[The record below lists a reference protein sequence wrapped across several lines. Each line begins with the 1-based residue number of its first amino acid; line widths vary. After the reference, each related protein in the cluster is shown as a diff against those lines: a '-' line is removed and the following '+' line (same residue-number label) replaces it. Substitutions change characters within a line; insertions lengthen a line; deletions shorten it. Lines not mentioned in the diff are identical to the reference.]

1 MAFSSYDGI
10 IASFAAGK
18 GQELY
23 FNKVAAAAQV
33 ASAAYSF
40 WGVGATPVAG
50 SFGGTTPGLWVAQS
64 SSTAGALAF
73 ANPAGADTLHLSIV
87 SAVPSADA
95 GTLLVYDRLGQIE
108 YLPLQDGSLPE
119 TTTITADFTAR
130 LGSGEGA
137 HLFAELPAAVL
148 GAGAQF
154 YVTYTN
160 QAGTSGRTSETIVC
174 STISSAATGR
184 FPYANKFFI
193 GLQAGDTGVRSVQSV
208 VLTASS
214 ATAGVKMNIV
224 ACRPL
229 ALLPITTANVFVERD
244 LILAT
249 AQLPRIRDNACIAFA
264 LLSSST
270 GTPTVNGRL
279 VAVAG

>member
-1 MAFSSYDGI
+1 MAFTSYDDI

-18 GQELY
+18 GQERY
-23 FNKVAAAAQV
+23 FHKVAAAAQV

-40 WGVGATPVAG
+40 WGVGSAPVAG
-50 SFGGTTPGLWVAQS
+50 SFGGTTPGLWVPQDYSA
-64 SSTAGALAF
+64 TGALAF
-73 ANPAGADTLHLSIV
+73 DNPTGPDTLHLSIV
-87 SAVPSADA
+87 SAVPSAAA

-119 TTTITADFTAR
+119 TTAITSDFTAR

-137 HLFAELPAAVL
+137 QLFAELPAAVL

-160 QAGTSGRTSETIVC
+160 QAGTGGRTSETIVC

-193 GLQAGDTGVRSVQSV
+193 GLQAGDTGVRSVESV

-214 ATAGVKMNIV
+214 ATTSVKMNLV
-224 ACRPL
+224 ACKPL

-249 AQLPRIRDNACIAFA
+249 AQLPRIRDDACIAFA

-270 GTPTVNGRL
+270 GTPNVNGRL